1 MNRRSRS
8 VSIRCVLLVLSG
20 SFAVAYSTPGVGPS
34 SALTAREN
42 IAGLR
47 AKVLCSEVYVAGRDA
62 AHVQS
67 IDLASPNLH
76 EAVGDVSQVLL
87 TGDPFYG
94 AEATVA
100 GVSRRAVHREGYGC
114 ALLPVGFGVD
124 DLWMPSAEPPRVALR
139 VPDDELKHAPASRV
153 TAALSRI
160 AAEAVASSESAVS
173 NSTRAVLIVQGGKI
187 LAEAY
192 ADGFDQR
199 SRFASYSMGKALT
212 NALIGRLV
220 NDGSL
225 SLDSQAVVSE
235 WRTGGDGR
243 SEIRIRDLL
252 QMTAGLDG
260 EFEGRRAMG
269 SPAMSALF
277 GSVDSETWATG
288 LSQRTV
294 PGESWWYSN
303 ANTFVLLR
311 VLREIV
317 SEEPAALRA
326 FIESQL
332 FAPLN
337 MRDSVIEFNAFGTPV
352 TTSFNYVSARDWAR
366 FGQLYLDDGVSDS
379 RRLLPEGWVEFTT
392 RPAAASLD
400 RTFGAHF
407 HVNAGLSH
415 SCATCPPPRPGL
427 PPIQALPNDAF
438 FALGDSGQSL
448 TMVPSLDLI
457 IVRLGQIRP
466 TDSSWDFELFLGEI
480 MRALQA

>member
-1 MNRRSRS
+1 MNRGSRS
-8 VSIRCVLLVLSG
+8 VAMRCVWLVLCACC
-20 SFAVAYSTPGVGPS
+20 AVACRAPGGAPS

-67 IDLASPNLH
+67 TDLASPNLH

-94 AEATVA
+94 AEATAA

-114 ALLPVGFGVD
+114 ALLPLGFGVD

-139 VPDDELKHAPASRV
+139 APGDELEHAPVSRV

-160 AAEAVASSESAVS
+160 AVRAVANSETASP
-173 NSTRAVLIVQGGKI
+173 NSTRAVLIVQRGKI

-192 ADGFDQR
+192 AEGFDR
-199 SRFASYSMGKALT
+199 HSRFASYSMGKALT

-220 NDGSL
+220 NDGRL
-225 SLDSQAVVSE
+225 SLNAQAVVSE
-235 WRTGGDGR
+235 WRAGDDGR
-243 SEIRIRDLL
+243 AEIRIRDLL
-252 QMTAGLDG
+252 HMTAGLDG
-260 EFEGRRAMG
+260 EFAGRRAMG

-277 GSVDSETWATG
+277 GSVDAETWATG
-288 LSQRTV
+288 LSQRTA

-311 VLREIV
+311 VLKETV
-317 SEEPAALRA
+317 SEEPAALRT
-326 FIESQL
+326 FIDSQL
-332 FAPLN
+332 FAPLK
-337 MRDSVIEFNAFGTPV
+337 MRDSLIEFNAFGTPV

-366 FGQLYLDDGVSDS
+366 FGQLYLDDGLAGA
-379 RRLLPEGWVEFTT
+379 RRLLPEGWIEFTT

-407 HVNAGLSH
+407 HVNAGLKH
-415 SCATCPPPRPGL
+415 RCAICPPPRPGL
-427 PPIQALPNDAF
+427 PPIQALPGDAF

-448 TMVPSLDLI
+448 TIVPSLDLI

-466 TDSSWDFELFLGEI
+466 ADSSWDFELFLGEI
-480 MRALQA
+480 MRTLLG

>member
-1 MNRRSRS
+1 MNRCSRPAA
-8 VSIRCVLLVLSG
+8 ICRVLLVLSG
-20 SFAVAYSTPGVGPS
+20 CFSVACSAPGVGPS
-34 SALTAREN
+34 AGLTAREN

-47 AKVLCSEVYVAGRDA
+47 AKVLCSEVYVAGRDE

-67 IDLASPNLH
+67 VDLASPNLH
-76 EAVGDVSQVLL
+76 EAVGDVSQILL

-100 GVSRRAVHREGYGC
+100 GVSRRAVYREGYGC
-114 ALLPVGFGVD
+114 AVLPLGFAAAE
-124 DLWMPSAEPPRVALR
+124 LWMPPAEPPRAALR
-139 VPDDELKHAPASRV
+139 VPEDELEHAPASRV
-153 TAALSRI
+153 TTALSRI
-160 AAEAVASSESAVS
+160 AARAVASSETAVP

-192 ADGFDQR
+192 ADGFDRR

-220 NDGSL
+220 NEGRF
-225 SLDSQAVVSE
+225 SLDSRAVVSE
-235 WRTGGDGR
+235 WRAAGDGR

-277 GSVDSETWATG
+277 GSVNAETWATG
-288 LSQRTV
+288 LPQRTA

-311 VLREIV
+311 VLRETV

-326 FIESQL
+326 FIDSQL
-332 FAPLN
+332 FAPLK
-337 MRDSVIEFNAFGTPV
+337 MHDSLIEFNAFGTPA

-366 FGQLYLDDGVSDS
+366 FGQLYLDDGVAGS
-379 RRLLPEGWVEFTT
+379 RRLLPEGWIEFTT

-400 RTFGAHF
+400 RTFAAHF
-407 HVNAGLSH
+407 HVNAGLHH
-415 SCATCPPPRPGL
+415 SCTTCPPPRPGL
-427 PPIQALPNDAF
+427 PPIQALPDDAF

-448 TMVPSLDLI
+448 TVVPSLDLI
-457 IVRLGQIRP
+457 VVRLGQIRP
-466 TDSSWDFELFLGEI
+466 ADSSWDFERFLGEI
-480 MRALQA
+480 LRALQA